1 MFGSHTED
9 REMLNIAICDDEVN
23 ICGIVERMVIQLFEE
38 QNIECETDTFI
49 SGKSLCEEMR
59 RTEYDIL
66 FLDIEIPDMGGI
78 EIGKFIREELNNQD
92 IQIAYISSKTQY
104 AMELFD
110 YRPINFFLILI
121 TKEMIKEKII
131 DKFIALNRHN
141 QFVFSYKKGFEH
153 YRISLNDIIY
163 FKKDVRKVHVIS
175 KKGKDTFYGS
185 MEQIYS
191 ELKNYNFLFIH
202 KSVIVNYMY
211 IAKIRY
217 TEVEMMDG
225 EVFSISQSRRSAIRK
240 QCLEMSER
248 EKW

>member
-1 MFGSHTED
+1 
-9 REMLNIAICDDEVN
+9 
-23 ICGIVERMVIQLFEE
+23 
-38 QNIECETDTFI
+38 
-49 SGKSLCEEMR
+49 
-59 RTEYDIL
+59 
-66 FLDIEIPDMGGI
+66 
-78 EIGKFIREELNNQD
+78 
-92 IQIAYISSKTQY
+92 
-104 AMELFD
+104 
-110 YRPINFFLILI
+110 
-121 TKEMIKEKII
+121 
-131 DKFIALNRHN
+131 
-141 QFVFSYKKGFEH
+141 
-153 YRISLNDIIY
+153 
-163 FKKDVRKVHVIS
+163 
-175 KKGKDTFYGS
+175 